1 MGWSSGM
8 TRVHVKVQDLYDH
21 KLNMSQHYYSV
32 AKKKKKKKFYFGTML
47 IYIQHHQ
54 RKLNTQVWRTVPEY
68 GHRL

>member
-32 AKKKKKKKFYFGTML
+32 AKKKKKKKILLWDYANLHTASSKKIKHTGL
-47 IYIQHHQ
+47 EDS
-54 RKLNTQVWRTVPEY
+54 P
-68 GHRL
+68 